1 MGHASGKS
9 LSISLY
15 CMVLVGIALYHCW
28 LWWMGCI
35 SQDTYLLI
43 VWYCMVLHG
52 IELQHTEFHVI
63 SLYSIV
69 LHGIAWLCFVL
80 HGIVCLTMCSVTY
93 SWYVKLWGLPR
104 RVFTLFEYIQICV
117 CVIFLTWVYSFMSK
131 STRMSHSGLDWLV
144 FKENPFFHLF
154 YWHRATPALR
164 KKTKSVPKCCP
175 LKPPALK
182 APSNDTGKESAV

>member
-43 VWYCMVLHG
+43 AWYCMVLHG

-69 LHGIAWLCFVL
+69 LHGIAWFCFVL
-80 HGIVCLTMCSVTY
+80 HGIVSLTMCSVTY

-104 RVFTLFEYIQICV
+104 RVFTRLQR
-117 CVIFLTWVYSFMSK
+117 WSF
-131 STRMSHSGLDWLV
+131 
-144 FKENPFFHLF
+144 F
-154 YWHRATPALR
+154 
-164 KKTKSVPKCCP
+164 
-175 LKPPALK
+175 
-182 APSNDTGKESAV
+182 SNDVMVMFFLQGTIANDGFSMVLLPPDHHHWMFFCRLTIDIDGFSMVLPKFRYDG